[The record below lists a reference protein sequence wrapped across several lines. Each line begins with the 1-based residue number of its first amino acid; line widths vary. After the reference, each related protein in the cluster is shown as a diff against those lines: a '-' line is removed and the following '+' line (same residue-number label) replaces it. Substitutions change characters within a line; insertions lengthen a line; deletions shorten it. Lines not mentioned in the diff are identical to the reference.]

1 MYFTQ
6 QEVLMGRKNGSETMK
21 PATFKEKHENLHI
34 SSCKRYVDKYL
45 TYQKHPALSILLD
58 LLLLKPGLNIKGAE
72 LSTTKWSLDFSFFC
86 RINSSKGHFCGRLT
100 KQVRIAGFRTEMLGQ
115 KKCNFVGTQGETR
128 SPLLIIHI
136 DPLLIITMCDG

>member
-58 LLLLKPGLNIKGAE
+58 LLLLKPGLNIKRSRTVHKE
-72 LSTTKWSLDFSFFC
+72 MVSRLFILLPNQLLKRSL
-86 RINSSKGHFCGRLT
+86 LW
-100 KQVRIAGFRTEMLGQ
+100 
-115 KKCNFVGTQGETR
+115 
-128 SPLLIIHI
+128 PI
-136 DPLLIITMCDG
+136 DQTGPNCWFPD